1 MYVEKKLTG
10 HQLKMAGAV
19 PDGMGYDPRTEKN
32 LPTLGSWEW
41 IKFGLSELFGVFRRK
56 RTSAV
61 QTN

>member
-19 PDGMGYDPRTEKN
+19 PDGMGYDKNTEKN

-41 IKFGLSELFGVFRRK
+41 IKFGVSDFFSKFRSK
-56 RTSAV
+56 KTSAV